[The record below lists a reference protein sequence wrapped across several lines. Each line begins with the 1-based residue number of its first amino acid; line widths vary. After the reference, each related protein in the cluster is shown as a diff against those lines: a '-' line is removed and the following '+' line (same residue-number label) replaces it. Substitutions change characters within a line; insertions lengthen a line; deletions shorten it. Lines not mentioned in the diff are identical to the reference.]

1 MYAAIRKYSIQP
13 QFMSEV
19 MQRIQGEFL
28 HIISR
33 EPGFT
38 AYYALRVGN
47 DEVLTISVFETQA
60 GAEGSTPLAF
70 AWVKKNL
77 GGFIQGVPQT
87 TVGKVFGSSFGPS
100 SNEELL

>member
-1 MYAAIRKYSIQP
+1 MYAAIRKYSIKP
-13 QFMSEV
+13 NFIDEV

-38 AYYALRVGN
+38 AYYAVRAGN
-47 DEVLTISVFETQA
+47 NEVLTISVFETQA

-70 AWVKKNL
+70 EWVNKNL
-77 GGFIQGVPQT
+77 AGFIQGEPQT
-87 TVGKVFGSSFGPS
+87 TVGWIFGSSFGPA
-100 SNEELL
+100 SNE

>member
-1 MYAAIRKYSIQP
+1 MYAAIRRYSIKP
-13 QFMSEV
+13 QFIQEV

-70 AWVKKNL
+70 EWVNKNL
-77 GGFIQGVPQT
+77 AGFIQGVPQT

-100 SNEELL
+100 SNDELL

>member
-1 MYAAIRKYSIQP
+1 MYVAIRRYSIKP
-13 QFMSEV
+13 QFMGEV

-47 DEVLTISVFETQA
+47 DEVITISVFETQA
-60 GAEGSTPLAF
+60 GAEGSTPLALE
-70 AWVKKNL
+70 WVNKKL
-77 GGFIQGVPQT
+77 AGFIQGDPQT
-87 TVGKVFGSSFGPS
+87 TVGKVFGSSFGPQ
-100 SNEELL
+100 

>member
-1 MYAAIRKYSIQP
+1 MYAAIRKYSIKP
-13 QFMSEV
+13 NFIDEV

-38 AYYALRVGN
+38 AYYALRLGN
-47 DEVLTISVFETQA
+47 NEVLTISVFETQA

-70 AWVKKNL
+70 EWVNKNL
-77 GGFIQGVPQT
+77 AGFIQGEPQT
-87 TVGKVFGSSFGPS
+87 TVGWIFGSSFGPA
-100 SNEELL
+100 SNE

>member
-1 MYAAIRKYSIQP
+1 MYAAIRRYSIKP

-28 HIISR
+28 QIISR

-70 AWVKKNL
+70 EWVNKNL
-77 GGFIQGVPQT
+77 AGFIQGSPET
-87 TVGKVFGSSFGPS
+87 TVGWVFGSSFGPQ
-100 SNEELL
+100 